1 MQAKLERVSLGGV
14 AMPKILEPELKT
26 YEANRRELLGK
37 ARGKF
42 VLIKDSDLIG
52 IFDTE
57 LDAIRQ
63 GYQRFGNVPFL
74 VNEIVE
80 VDVPRDF
87 VSGHLAI

>member
-1 MQAKLERVSLGGV
+1 
-14 AMPKILEPELKT
+14 MPKILEPELQT
-26 YEANRRELLGK
+26 FESHRREFLGK

-42 VLIKDSDLIG
+42 VLIKGADIIG

-57 LDAIRQ
+57 HDAIRQ

-74 VNEIVE
+74 VKEIVE
-80 VDVPRDF
+80 VDVPQNF